1 MLTKNQTAIR
11 LLEWRS
17 EMKCER
23 CLKDEATAE
32 YRVFSEIIDMK
43 VCAACADEAEKLG
56 ISVEPPDVIATRRRR
71 FDTVDLSRTVH

>member
-1 MLTKNQTAIR
+1 MLKITTQTAIR

-23 CLKDEATAE
+23 CLRDEATAK

-43 VCAACADEAEKLG
+43 VCAACADQARKLG
-56 ISVEPPDVIATRRRR
+56 INVEPLDSGEGKERRQA
-71 FDTVDLSRTVH
+71 FS